1 MSDWKEVFDVT
12 VEIFKVIDGL
22 AKKQNVEENEKIK
35 RQTLNR
41 FLSILGRQVEINEEH
56 LYIERKKLYLE
67 EKKVNFGDLV

>member
-41 FLSILGRQVEINEEH
+41 FLSIRH
-56 LYIERKKLYLE
+56 LHNTIKSTNML
-67 EKKVNFGDLV
+67 